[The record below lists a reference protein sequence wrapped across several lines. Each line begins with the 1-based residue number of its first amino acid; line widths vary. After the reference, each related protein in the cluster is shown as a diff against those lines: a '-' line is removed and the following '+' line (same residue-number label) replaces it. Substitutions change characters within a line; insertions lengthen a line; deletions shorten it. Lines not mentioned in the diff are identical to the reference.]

1 MVGRS
6 DPLFMRLLVGV
17 LDRFGAG
24 VGCLL
29 YPQLL
34 VTLIA
39 PVICVDFVGHLQVE
53 DIYFVL

>member
-24 VGCLL
+24 AGCLL

-34 VTLIA
+34 VALIV
-39 PVICVDFVGHLQVE
+39 PVIHVDFVGYLQGE
-53 DIYFVL
+53 DIYSVL

>member
-1 MVGRS
+1 
-6 DPLFMRLLVGV
+6 LVGV

-24 VGCLL
+24 TGCLL

-34 VTLIA
+34 VTLIV
-39 PVICVDFVGHLQVE
+39 PVICVDFVGYLQVE